1 MVAMVKAVP
10 KVVIVVA
17 AVAGVATVAAVLNV
31 LAVAAVS
38 VVVMQSGG
46 GCWGRRLI
54 GGLQPMRL
62 SNPVVAVVELETR
75 DGRARLN
82 LDV

>member
-17 AVAGVATVAAVLNV
+17 AVAGVATVAAV

-54 GGLQPMRL
+54 GGLQPMGL

-75 DGRARLN
+75 DGHARLN